1 MYSSNDV
8 LRFFNIF
15 KGNTLAY
22 GKTVLTGEI
31 KDGKA
36 ESSSSLV
43 HSELTPAVMA
53 QHLKGDISIG
63 VAPLCQDGMCR
74 FGALDIDSY
83 DYDLNHIVRA
93 IYDLDMPL
101 FPCWSKSKK
110 LHLYIFFEGGAYPE
124 DVKDILSQ
132 YRDMFFCGKKTE
144 IFPKQMNLKATNTF
158 YSWINLPYFDAN
170 NENNH
175 RKLVHKDG
183 VVTDLMA
190 ALDEAEEK
198 KFTIEMHREYLLNM
212 PYADAPPC
220 IRAGI
225 YLRDIG
231 AGQRNNWLFS
241 VGAYLR
247 MKDENADIETL
258 LTEVNNSLD
267 DPIPEK
273 ELKTTVISS
282 FNRKTYFYACSSM
295 SRCDK
300 ARCRKCDLG
309 IESKKTTGL
318 EFGDMTQILTDPPYY
333 EWSVNGQKMQF
344 WSEREILQQS
354 KFRELCMRQLHLVP
368 RKVNDDVWSKI
379 LTRAMQNI
387 EVIQPADE
395 VGDFSPGSMFKEL
408 VYNFFNS
415 RRLALNEQ
423 QIMMGRVF
431 KDAENN
437 RYMFTAKALM
447 DFILI
452 KNDFRYFQP
461 AEIQARVE
469 AMGAKRYGQYWS
481 IPITSIPVK
490 QEEKEEDEHE
500 EF

>member
-15 KGNTLAY
+15 QGNTLAY

-63 VAPLCQDGMCR
+63 VAPLCQDGLCR

-110 LHLYIFFEGGAYPE
+110 LHLYIFFEGGAYPD

-144 IFPKQMNLKATNTF
+144 IFPKQMNLKSTNTF

-183 VVTDLMA
+183 TVTDIMA

-198 KFTIEMHREYLLNM
+198 KITVEMHKEYLLNM

-267 DPIPEK
+267 EPIPDK
-273 ELKTTVISS
+273 ELKSTVISS

-300 ARCRKCDLG
+300 ARCRKCELG

-318 EFGDMTQILTDPPYY
+318 EFGDMIQILTDPPYY

-368 RKVNDDVWSKI
+368 RKVNDDLWSKI

-490 QEEKEEDEHE
+490 QEEKEEDTHE

>member
-8 LRFFNIF
+8 LRFFNLF

-22 GKTVLTGEI
+22 GKTVVTGKVI
-31 KDGKA
+31 DGKA

-43 HSELTPAVMA
+43 HSELTPAVVS
-53 QHLKGDISIG
+53 QHLKGEISIG
-63 VAPLCQDGMCR
+63 VAPLCQDGLCR

-83 DYDLNHIVRA
+83 DYDLSHIVRA

-124 DVKDILSQ
+124 DVKEILSQ

-170 NENNH
+170 NEENH

-198 KFTIEMHREYLLNM
+198 KLTVEMHKQYLMNM

-258 LTEVNNSLD
+258 LTEINSSLD
-267 DPIPEK
+267 NPIPDK
-273 ELKTTVISS
+273 ELKATIISS

-300 ARCRKCDLG
+300 ARCRKCEHG

-318 EFGDMTQILTDPPYY
+318 EFGDMIQILTDPPYY

-344 WSEREILQQS
+344 WSEREILQQG

-368 RKVNDDVWSKI
+368 RKVNDDVWAKI
-379 LTRAMQNI
+379 LTRAMHNI
-387 EVIQPADE
+387 QVIQPADE

-408 VYNFFNS
+408 VFNFFNS

-431 KDAENN
+431 KDTDNN

-447 DFILI
+447 DYILI

-469 AMGAKRYGQYWS
+469 AMGAKRYGVYWTM
-481 IPITSIPVK
+481 PISSIPVK
-490 QEEKEEDEHE
+490 QEEKEETHE

>member
-8 LRFFNIF
+8 LRFFNLF
-15 KGNTLAY
+15 QGNTLAY
-22 GKTVLTGEI
+22 GKTVLTGEM

-36 ESSSSLV
+36 VSSSSLV

-53 QHLKGDISIG
+53 QHLKGEISIG
-63 VAPLCQDGMCR
+63 VAPLCQDGLCR

-83 DYDLNHIVRA
+83 DYSLDNIVRA
-93 IYDLDMPL
+93 IYDLDIPL

-158 YSWINLPYFDAN
+158 YSWINLPYFNANDA
-170 NENNH
+170 ENH
-175 RKLVHKDG
+175 RKLVHKNG

-190 ALDEAEEK
+190 ALNEAEEK
-198 KFTIEMHREYLLNM
+198 KLTVDMHKQFLMNM

-231 AGQRNNWLFS
+231 PGERNNWLFS

-247 MKDENADIETL
+247 MKDENADIDTL

-267 DPIPEK
+267 NPIPEK
-273 ELKTTVISS
+273 ELKSTIISS
-282 FNRKTYFYACSSM
+282 FNRKTYFYACSAM

-300 ARCRKCDLG
+300 AICRKCEHG

-318 EFGDMTQILTDPPYY
+318 EFGGMTQILTDPPYY
-333 EWSVNGQKMQF
+333 EWTVNGQKMQF
-344 WSEREILQQS
+344 WSEREILQQG

-368 RKVNDDVWSKI
+368 RKVNDDIWSKI

-408 VYNFFNS
+408 VFNFFSS

-423 QIMMGRVF
+423 QIMMGRVL
-431 KDAENN
+431 KDSDNN
-437 RYMFTAKALM
+437 RYVFTAKALM

-469 AMGAKRYGQYWS
+469 AMGAKRYGVYWS
-481 IPITSIPVK
+481 IPITAIPVK
-490 QEEKEEDEHE
+490 EEVKEETHE

>member
-8 LRFFNIF
+8 LRFFNLF

-22 GKTVLTGEI
+22 GKTVLTGEF

-43 HSELTPAVMA
+43 HSELSPAVMA
-53 QHLKGDISIG
+53 QHLKGEMSIG
-63 VAPLCQDGMCR
+63 VAPLCQDGLCR

-83 DYDLNHIVRA
+83 DYNLNHIVRA

-158 YSWINLPYFDAN
+158 YSWINLPYFNAN
-170 NENNH
+170 DEENY

-198 KFTIEMHREYLLNM
+198 KLTVDMHKQYLMNM

-220 IRAGI
+220 IRAGV

-267 DPIPEK
+267 EPIPEK
-273 ELKTTVISS
+273 ELKSTIISS

-300 ARCRKCDLG
+300 ARCRKCEHG

-318 EFGDMTQILTDPPYY
+318 EFGGMTQILTDPPYY

-344 WSEREILQQS
+344 WSEREILQQG

-368 RKVNDDVWSKI
+368 RKVNDDIWAKI

-395 VGDFSPGSMFKEL
+395 IGDFSPGSMFKEL
-408 VYNFFNS
+408 VFNFFNS

-423 QIMMGRVF
+423 QIIMGRVF
-431 KDAENN
+431 KDTDNN
-437 RYMFTAKALM
+437 RYMFTAKSLM
-447 DFILI
+447 DYILI
-452 KNDFRYFQP
+452 KNDFRYFSP

-469 AMGAKRYGQYWS
+469 SMGAKRYGQYWTM
-481 IPITSIPVK
+481 PITSIPVK
-490 QEEKEEDEHE
+490 EEIKEEEHE